1 MLPQDS
7 MRPLGKVPHEFHQR
21 HTVTWSS
28 RDRRD
33 VIAERDGT
41 VTQGANRDQRQE
53 IAEII

>member
-1 MLPQDS
+1 

-41 VTQGANRDQRQE
+41 VTQGAHRDQRQE